1 MTISERYMIG
11 LEEQTKKGPSVRIKH
26 GQHAKKELVFF
37 LLIKVNA
44 LDLIKILLK

>member
-1 MTISERYMIG
+1 MTVSERYMIG
-11 LEEQTKKGPSVRIKH
+11 LEEQIKKGPSVRIKH